1 VRLMLGRN
9 ATRVVRIFVT
19 DDSRPVEPATLAP
32 FEGTVVV
39 APPLGMA
46 LPTAPVND
54 RAHIYLVDPLGN
66 VMMRFPAGAE
76 PRRMLK
82 DLDRLL
88 KASQVG

>member
-1 VRLMLGRN
+1 
-9 ATRVVRIFVT
+9 VRIFGT